1 LKNLSLLHPEKIS
14 VTIGY
19 DEDFAHLIEAGAD
32 MFLMPSRFEPCG
44 LNQMYSQR
52 YGTLPI
58 VRRTGGLA
66 DTVVDA
72 MPDSIAQQTASG
84 FVFDEASVSAML
96 EAIKR
101 ALFVYDN
108 KKTWQKI
115 QKIAMQK
122 DFSWQQSA
130 EQYLAL
136 YRTL

>member
-1 LKNLSLLHPEKIS
+1 
-14 VTIGY
+14 
-19 DEDFAHLIEAGAD
+19 
-32 MFLMPSRFEPCG
+32 
-44 LNQMYSQR
+44 
-52 YGTLPI
+52 
-58 VRRTGGLA
+58 LA